1 MQPTAQDRGNRD
13 ANHICLQTWHLLLEN
28 MFDISKIS
36 ELSGVNAQFLRGS
49 EAVESSKTLRQFW
62 QDLEAN

>member
-1 MQPTAQDRGNRD
+1 
-13 ANHICLQTWHLLLEN
+13 